1 MKPSLFKYLSWIF
14 LVIILFGCS
23 HEQEPVEKQSKS
35 VDYLRIPLNKF
46 FYNIDP
52 SLTFWGSVNTIELVE
67 QLFLGLTDFDLTTYE
82 VIPELATSWKA
93 NQDGTVYTFYLRK
106 DVKWT
111 DGKPLTAH
119 DIVWTVQR
127 NLLSGKAIMFKTLY
141 ILKNAESIYLK
152 NKTAQDLNY
161 NNFITSNDTLSSL
174 GIRAIDDYTVEF
186 TLEHPAGYFPSLVST
201 WIFRPLPRKVIEQY
215 DDNWTDHIQTNGP
228 YKLDSWSKGNKLI
241 LKKNP
246 DYYAAT
252 KVKIS
257 EIHYYIVPKPSLAL
271 AMYENNEL
279 DIISQSVSLPQSEL
293 QRLNIDPI
301 LRKEVH
307 SKRNFC
313 TLWYGFN
320 TQKAPM
326 NNVLVRKAIAAA
338 IDKNNL
344 IKFVINDHH
353 SPATTFTPTPVFGAV
368 EADKEIG
375 IQFSPRQAQKWLTE
389 AGYPNGAGFPLI
401 VLGHDNSDTLNKTY
415 TSISKMLKYYLN
427 INVRLQTFDRDSY
440 NDALKQPSSLDMF
453 DITWCAD
460 YPDANNWLYDVFH
473 PNKGLSWISWYNE
486 EFVETIEQAQQIF
499 DPQERKKLYQR
510 AETILNQEEVA
521 IIPIYFE
528 NTQFLVKPWVKG
540 WENTGFGGQRIHTW
554 WLE

>member
-1 MKPSLFKYLSWIF
+1 MA
-14 LVIILFGCS
+14 IILFGCS
-23 HEQEPVEKQSKS
+23 QEYEPIKNQSKS
-35 VDYLRIPLNKF
+35 SGYLRIPLSKF

-52 SLTFWGSVNTIELVE
+52 SLTFWGSTDSIELVE
-67 QLFLGLTDFDLTTYE
+67 QLFLGLTDFNLNTYE
-82 VIPELATSWKA
+82 VIPRLATSWQA
-93 NQDGTVYTFYLRK
+93 NKDGTVYTFYLRK

-111 DGKPLTAH
+111 DGEPVTAH

-141 ILKNAESIYLK
+141 ILKNAESIHLK
-152 NKTAQDLNY
+152 NKTAHDLNY
-161 NNFITSNDTLSSL
+161 DDFIASNDILNSL
-174 GIRAIDDYTVEF
+174 GIHAIDDYTVEF
-186 TLEHPAGYFPSLVST
+186 TLEHPAGYFPSLVNT

-215 DDNWTDHIQTNGP
+215 GDNWTDHIQTNGP
-228 YKLDSWSKGNKLI
+228 YKLDTWDKGNKLI

-252 KVKIS
+252 EVKIP
-257 EIHYYIVPKPSLAL
+257 EIHYYIVPKPSLVL

-279 DIISQSVSLPQSEL
+279 DIVGQSVSLPSMEV
-293 QRLNIDPI
+293 QRLNIDPV
-301 LRKEVH
+301 LRKEMYLRH
-307 SKRNFC
+307 NFC

-320 TQKAPM
+320 TQKVPM

-344 IKFVINDHH
+344 IKFITNNHH
-353 SPATTFTPTPVFGAV
+353 SPATTFIPPPVFGA
-368 EADKEIG
+368 ADKNIG
-375 IQFSPRQAQKWLTE
+375 IQFSPRQAQEWLAE
-389 AGYPNGAGFPLI
+389 AGYPDGDGFPSI

-415 TSISKMLKYYLN
+415 ISISRMLKHYLN
-427 INVRLQTFDRDSY
+427 INVRLQTFDRNSY
-440 NDALKQPSSLDMF
+440 DNILKQPSSLDMF

-473 PNKGLSWISWYNE
+473 PEQGLSWISWYNE
-486 EFVETIEQAQQIF
+486 EFVKTIEQAQRIF
-499 DPQERKKLYQR
+499 EPQERKQLYQR
-510 AETILNQEEVA
+510 AETILNEEDVA
-521 IIPIYFE
+521 IVPIYFE

-540 WENTGFGGQRIHTW
+540 WKNTGFGGQRIHTW